1 MQSVEIHKTIILEA
15 IESWVENQE
24 SCRKEEGNDSPIILS
39 DVTSTFKCWIESDF
53 HEFLES
59 YAWHLEQFEDYAFD
73 FTTFT
78 TEFNQSVF
86 LSIIENLS
94 LSDIVALRVTP
105 ASYNVTCPTEKVMSE
120 KLSPLNDWVEKSYLN
135 EREFLQG
142 SELEDFDKSF
152 DVATTIDSLSKK
164 LACAVLDNDPTLIQ
178 IYKKQLEKLL

>member
-1 MQSVEIHKTIILEA
+1 MQSVDIHKWVIFEA

-24 SCRKEEGNDSPIILS
+24 LCRKEEGNDSPIILP

-53 HEFLES
+53 HEFLEA
-59 YAWHLEQFEDYAFD
+59 YAWNLEQFEDYAFD

-78 TEFNQSVF
+78 TEFSQSVF

-94 LSDIVALRVTP
+94 LSDIVSNT
-105 ASYNVTCPTEKVMSE
+105 VTCPTEKVISE
-120 KLSPLNDWVEKSYLN
+120 KLSILNDWVENSYLN

-152 DVATTIDSLSKK
+152 DVATTIDNVSKK
-164 LACAVLDNDPTLIQ
+164 LACAVLDNDQTLIQ
-178 IYKKQLEKLL
+178 IYKKQLEQLL